1 MLVCSNS
8 TFGKQVFDK
17 SMNGEPGSHAC
28 SHNAAHE
35 SRKPAA
41 NKPKHRVVR
50 RSVSQNTL
58 KKCHSSACHHI
69 GVETEEKTLLKLS
82 QLRALD
88 GQLLWLGMQCLP
100 QLLSSLS
107 LLLGQTPQATVH
119 TIFQVSELA
128 RKANISA
135 NTPLKSH
142 GHHSPVVVFIANA
155 ELLQKK
161 GSNMS
166 LISCQAA
173 ADGDD
178 EAVYMRLCLK
188 EILLGQLDLQHWQTE
203 AEHIPAALVMDCR
216 GVHDASARSSSFCLG
231 LKDKIS
237 GLEALA
243 LKQP

>member
-1 MLVCSNS
+1 
-8 TFGKQVFDK
+8 
-17 SMNGEPGSHAC
+17 
-28 SHNAAHE
+28 
-35 SRKPAA
+35 
-41 NKPKHRVVR
+41 
-50 RSVSQNTL
+50 
-58 KKCHSSACHHI
+58 
-69 GVETEEKTLLKLS
+69 
-82 QLRALD
+82 
-88 GQLLWLGMQCLP
+88 MQCLP

-107 LLLGQTPQATVH
+107 LLMGQTPQAKVH

-128 RKANISA
+128 RKATVWA

-203 AEHIPAALVMDCR
+203 AQHISCCSGDGLSWCPRCLSSLFVLLPWLEGQDIWPGGARTQTTMIRWCHSAA
-216 GVHDASARSSSFCLG
+216 H
-231 LKDKIS
+231 S
-237 GLEALA
+237 GHVVT
-243 LKQP
+243 KRP